1 MHLKWFRILVVDTK
15 LFLCLDYNGADTVN
29 FMYLFLFFVSMTVKK
44 KAKLFLFKPV
54 AVYKCLF
61 INANVRLNERNI
73 NFYNILII
81 RNKKITPTFAFY
93 IFVEIPF
100 IYTNKKIIISK
111 QIFFYEYEASLFKI

>member
-1 MHLKWFRILVVDTK
+1 MHLKWFRILVVDIK
-15 LFLCLDYNGADTVN
+15 LFLCLNYNGADMVN
-29 FMYLFLFFVSMTVKK
+29 FMYLFLFFVSLTV
-44 KAKLFLFKPV
+44 KPV

-100 IYTNKKIIISK
+100 IYKNKKIIIS
-111 QIFFYEYEASLFKI
+111 